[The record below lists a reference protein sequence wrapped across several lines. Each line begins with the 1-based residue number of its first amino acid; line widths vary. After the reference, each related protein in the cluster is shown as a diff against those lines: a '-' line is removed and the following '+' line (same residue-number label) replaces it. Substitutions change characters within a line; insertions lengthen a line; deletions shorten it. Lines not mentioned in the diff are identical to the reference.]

1 MTEMVAIVLSVFLML
16 SVLLGT
22 LIYFCV
28 RKQIESFVNAS
39 ASERVLRIVLLM
51 GCFLALV
58 APLAFWLSSYD
69 FAHNAPVYL
78 ISTLVL
84 STPLL
89 FAAMGGLTSER
100 SGIINIAL
108 EGKMLGAAVV
118 TAIVAT
124 RTTSPLLGLAAGIG
138 AGILLSLLHWL
149 MTQTYRIDHI
159 VSGMAINAIAL
170 GASNFLDRKYLAGAG
185 SVPIVSL
192 IYFYVAAFLLPIAL
206 GLYLSRTRPGLRL
219 LAVGED
225 PAKSRQMGLSPL
237 KVRFWGLMWTGVF
250 CGLGGALVVFQA
262 AHFVDNITAG
272 RGFIALAALILGG
285 WRPIPAALACLAFG
299 ALQALQIQLQGT
311 ELMGAKI
318 PTELWLCVPY
328 LATVIALAGFLTKS
342 RAPAALGKA

>member
-1 MTEMVAIVLSVFLML
+1 MFVVFLLSTLTLSVP
-16 SVLLGT
+16 
-22 LIYFCV
+22 LI
-28 RKQIESFVNAS
+28 
-39 ASERVLRIVLLM
+39 L
-51 GCFLALV
+51 
-58 APLAFWLSSYD
+58 
-69 FAHNAPVYL
+69 
-78 ISTLVL
+78 
-84 STPLL
+84 
-89 FAAMGGLTSER
+89 AAMGGLTSER

-124 RTTSPLLGLAAGIG
+124 RTGSPLLGLAAGIA

-192 IYFYVAAFLLPIAL
+192 TFFYVLAFVLPVL
-206 GLYLSRTRPGLRL
+206 VGLWLARTRPGLHL

-225 PAKSRQMGLSPL
+225 PAKSRQMGVSPL
-237 KVRFWGLMWTGVF
+237 KVRFWGLMATGVF
-250 CGLGGALVVFQA
+250 CSLSGALVVFQA

-285 WRPIPAALACLAFG
+285 WRPIPALLACLAFG
-299 ALQALQIQLQGT
+299 SLQAAQIVFQGT
-311 ELMGAKI
+311 ELMGAKL
-318 PTELWLCVPY
+318 PTELWLSIPY

-342 RAPAALGKA
+342 RAPSGLGKA